1 MKKYMCEVCGYV
13 YDPVLGDPEHGVAPG
28 TPFEKLPED
37 WVCPPCS
44 ADKGQFSPV
53 KEHDTATK
61 GLYVCEVCGYVYD
74 PAVGD
79 PEHGIAKGVEFANLP
94 EDWVC
99 PPCGATKEHFSKMK
113 F

>member
-1 MKKYMCEVCGYV
+1 MKKYICEVCGYV
-13 YDPVLGDPEHGVAPG
+13 YDPAVGDPEYGVAPG

-37 WVCPPCS
+37 WVCPPCGVN
-44 ADKGQFSPV
+44 KGQFSAV

-79 PEHGIAKGVEFANLP
+79 PEHGVAKGVEFAHNIRLYI
-94 EDWVC
+94 
-99 PPCGATKEHFSKMK
+99 ASKILVLK
-113 F
+113 DFRCNFLF